1 MEIGLGLWCSTPLS
15 TISYIMAAI
24 VNKKNQD
31 QEIYNKTFWHFFVF
45 LYTSHQ
51 NTDSIQ
57 HYGIKVCQ
65 WLPAGVWFSPGTPV
79 FFHQ

>member
-31 QEIYNKTFWHFFVF
+31 QEIYNKTF
-45 LYTSHQ
+45 
-51 NTDSIQ
+51 
-57 HYGIKVCQ
+57 
-65 WLPAGVWFSPGTPV
+65 
-79 FFHQ
+79 